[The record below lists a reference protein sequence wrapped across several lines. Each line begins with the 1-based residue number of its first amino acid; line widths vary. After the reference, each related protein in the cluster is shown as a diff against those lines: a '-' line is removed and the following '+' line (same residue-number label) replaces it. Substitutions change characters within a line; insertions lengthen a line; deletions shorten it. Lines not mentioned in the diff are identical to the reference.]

1 MEAWERLA
9 KESKR
14 TGEMMPFDIFP
25 TRLENNRLV
34 GYIFDQPEILYET
47 DGLISYHSYRS
58 QSGVITTEIIMPR
71 PPKLIVDWV
80 PNNWEPNDFAD
91 FITVQ
96 PNTNNE
102 K

>member
-9 KESKR
+9 KESNR

-25 TRLENNRLV
+25 TRVENNRLV

-47 DGLISYHSYRS
+47 DGLISYRSYVS
-58 QSGVITTEIIMPR
+58 QSGVITKEIIIPR
-71 PPKLIVDWV
+71 PPKFIAEWA
-80 PNNWEPNDFAD
+80 PNLGEGDFPD

-96 PNTNNE
+96 PNLNNE